1 MNCGTTFSVA
11 ERGARTGDTDKWQAL
26 DRAHYLH
33 PFTDHAALRAG
44 QARVAVRG
52 EGIHVWHSD
61 GHRVIDGLSGLGC
74 VNLGYGRPELVKAAA
89 AQMQELSFCQSFF
102 NTTHPMAVML
112 AAELAR
118 MLPGDINQFFFQSS
132 GSEANETAVRLIRK
146 YWDLRGEPQK
156 RIIIA
161 RERAYHG
168 STAMAAS
175 LSGDPFMHQAGGD
188 LPLPNITHIKT
199 PYAYKHGAGMSDGE
213 FGIVAAGW
221 LEERIR
227 DIGADNVAAFFGEP
241 AQSAGGAI
249 CPPMTYW
256 PEVERICR
264 KYNVLLVAD
273 EVVCGFGRTGAW
285 FGADH
290 YGFTPDMMLLGKG
303 LTSGYLPL
311 SACAVSDRISE
322 VLVAGGEW
330 AHGFT
335 YSGHPACCATALA
348 NIRVLRDEGI
358 VGNVGTRLAPYFA
371 EKIASL
377 ADHPLIG
384 DVRSVGLM
392 GGLEIVKN
400 KAAREPYPRETYI
413 GRHCSAEA
421 WRRGLAFRANG
432 DTMTLMPPLII
443 SEAELDTV
451 FSIARD
457 SLDATARHFGVPA

>member
-1 MNCGTTFSVA
+1 
-11 ERGARTGDTDKWQAL
+11 
-26 DRAHYLH
+26 
-33 PFTDHAALRAG
+33 
-44 QARVAVRG
+44 
-52 EGIHVWHSD
+52 
-61 GHRVIDGLSGLGC
+61 
-74 VNLGYGRPELVKAAA
+74 
-89 AQMQELSFCQSFF
+89 
-102 NTTHPMAVML
+102 ML

-118 MLPGDINQFFFQSS
+118 MLPDDINQFFFQSS

-146 YWDLRGEPQK
+146 YWELRGEPQK

-199 PYAYKHGAGMSDGE
+199 PYAYKHGAGMSDEE
-213 FGIVAAGW
+213 FGIAAAGW

-264 KYNVLLVAD
+264 EYNVLLVAD

-358 VGNVGTRLAPYFA
+358 VDNVATKLAPYFA
-371 EKIASL
+371 EKIASF

-384 DVRSVGLM
+384 DARSVGLM
-392 GGLEIVKN
+392 GGIEIVKD
-400 KAAREPYPRETYI
+400 KATRAPYPRETYI